1 MTDQAHHAKAAHD
14 LRQKAESLAWERS
27 VQTLDASA
35 DSLPEEVRK
44 TLHELLVH
52 QIELEMQNEAL
63 RQTQTALGEAHDR
76 YLDLYEFA
84 PVGYLTLSA
93 EGSIE
98 EINLTGATLLGRER
112 KALLR
117 HRFAA
122 CVAPEDRDTWLRQF
136 LSVKQ
141 HAEPRNVELAMLRGD
156 GSVFQAQLDYAPQ
169 KPMRSG
175 LPGGDADRTTVRVAL
190 SDISARRRAED
201 ELRKL
206 FMAVEQTSES
216 VMITNLEPIIE
227 YVNAA
232 FESNTGYSRTEVI
245 GQNPRL
251 LHSGKTPRETYAALW
266 DALPHGQAWKG
277 VFINR
282 RKDGS
287 EYTELAR
294 ITPIR
299 QPDGGYITHYVA
311 VKEDITEK
319 NRIGDELD
327 LHRRHLEGLLAER
340 TADLHDAETKYRTV
354 ADFTYDWETW
364 IDDAGNWLYCSPACE
379 RVSGYR
385 AEEFLARPELM
396 LEITHADDRAN
407 MRDHLHEGEREGVH
421 DIEHRI
427 HHKNGELRW
436 IEHLCR
442 PVRDAAGNSL
452 GRRVSNRDITE
463 RKLSEEA
470 LRQARDLADA
480 ASRAKSTFLANMSH
494 EIRTPMNAIIGFA
507 HMLRRKISEPDHVDK
522 LGKIAAAADHLLGV
536 INDILDISKI
546 EADKLVLEKSDFEL
560 DAMLGRI
567 AAMVMERVREKGLEL
582 IIDASPELG
591 VVNGDVTRL
600 SQALLNYLGNALKFT
615 ERGSITLRVE
625 IIEETVNDI
634 LLRFEVSDSGIGIA
648 AEHLPRL
655 FQAFE
660 QADSSTTRRFGGTGL
675 GLAITRRLAGLM
687 GGDIG
692 VESTPG
698 LGSTFWFY
706 ARLGRVSV
714 AKDHFLIPPL
724 RGKRALADAE
734 TLLRRDYQN
743 ARLLLAEDDEVNQE
757 VALDVLGEIGWQV
770 DIANHGQEAVALA
783 TANAYDLILMDMQ
796 MPVMGGV
803 EATQII
809 RQLPQHQHVPIL
821 AMTANAFDE
830 DRKACLAAGM
840 NDFITKPV
848 LPKKLYGILLKWL
861 RQRA

>member
-1 MTDQAHHAKAAHD
+1 
-14 LRQKAESLAWERS
+14 
-27 VQTLDASA
+27 
-35 DSLPEEVRK
+35 
-44 TLHELLVH
+44 
-52 QIELEMQNEAL
+52 
-63 RQTQTALGEAHDR
+63 
-76 YLDLYEFA
+76 
-84 PVGYLTLSA
+84 
-93 EGSIE
+93 
-98 EINLTGATLLGRER
+98 
-112 KALLR
+112 
-117 HRFAA
+117 
-122 CVAPEDRDTWLRQF
+122 
-136 LSVKQ
+136 
-141 HAEPRNVELAMLRGD
+141 
-156 GSVFQAQLDYAPQ
+156 
-169 KPMRSG
+169 
-175 LPGGDADRTTVRVAL
+175 
-190 SDISARRRAED
+190 
-201 ELRKL
+201 
-206 FMAVEQTSES
+206 
-216 VMITNLEPIIE
+216 
-227 YVNAA
+227 
-232 FESNTGYSRTEVI
+232 
-245 GQNPRL
+245 
-251 LHSGKTPRETYAALW
+251 
-266 DALPHGQAWKG
+266 
-277 VFINR
+277 
-282 RKDGS
+282 
-287 EYTELAR
+287 
-294 ITPIR
+294 
-299 QPDGGYITHYVA
+299 
-311 VKEDITEK
+311 
-319 NRIGDELD
+319 
-327 LHRRHLEGLLAER
+327 
-340 TADLHDAETKYRTV
+340 
-354 ADFTYDWETW
+354 
-364 IDDAGNWLYCSPACE
+364 
-379 RVSGYR
+379 
-385 AEEFLARPELM
+385 
-396 LEITHADDRAN
+396 

-442 PVRDAAGNSL
+442 PVRDAAGHSL

-591 VVNGDVTRL
+591 VVNGDITRL

-625 IIEETVNDI
+625 IIEETANDI

-660 QADSSTTRRFGGTGL
+660 QADNSTTRRFGGTGL

-698 LGSTFWFY
+698 LGSTFWFS

-724 RGKRALADAE
+724 RGKRALAVDDALFTRMVHTQLLRMTGLETEAVASGEDAVALIRAADAGERPFDLILVDLLMPDMDGFETLAMLRRLPLRHQPMVWLVTASGDTAILDDAREVGFDEILLKPLSVTPLHDALLRHLPALTGQDESEPAADIAVPLADAE
-734 TLLRRDYQN
+734 TLLRRDFRH

-770 DIANHGQEAVALA
+770 DVANHGQEAVALA